1 MPPFPELLA
10 PVLAL
15 FGAIEPTVFA
25 IICAIIAVVLWR
37 LGYEPQDDDPR
48 IILVDGSNVMFW
60 RDNEPDL
67 TTLKSV
73 IGQIGAKGYDAGVVF
88 DANVGYKLEG
98 KFRGNLPMARKLGL
112 KPGQVVVV
120 DKGEPADRTIL
131 SVARDLNA
139 RILSNDRFRDW
150 QDSFPEV
157 TEPGRILRGGYRD
170 GEFWMDPL

>member
-1 MPPFPELLA
+1 MFPFPDF
-10 PVLAL
+10 LAL
-15 FGAIEPTVFA
+15 FRTMLGSIEPTIFA

-37 LGYEPQDDDPR
+37 LGAIPRDPDAR

-67 TTLKSV
+67 ATLKTV
-73 IGQIGAKGYDAGVVF
+73 IGHLGAQGYDAGVVF

-98 KFRGNLPMARKLGL
+98 RFRGNLPMARKLGL
-112 KPGQVVVV
+112 KPAQVVVV

-157 TEPGRILRGGYRD
+157 TEPGRVLRGGYRD
-170 GEFWMDPL
+170 GEFWTDPL